1 MDLTMSLIGIG
12 LVLSGVLV
20 GIPIGTAL
28 EQRRL
33 RRACW
38 PSELKAPAVVS
49 KEEIEDILSAR
60 EIS

>member
-1 MDLTMSLIGIG
+1 MDLTTIGIFIG
-12 LVLSGVLV
+12 FFLTGIVA

-49 KEEIEDILSAR
+49 KEEVENILSAR